1 MTELT
6 QHTRMREVSDK
17 IVKNQKNN
25 KQRFKSGGPWR
36 HIKENVMRKVHTAVF

>member
-6 QHTRMREVSDK
+6 QHARMREVSGK

-25 KQRFKSGGPWR
+25 KQRFKGGGPCER
-36 HIKENVMRKVHTAVF
+36 YKGKCDEKSA